1 MWFTHWGLNREPFA
15 DGGGPYVPL
24 PSHEEAVARLA
35 QTIDSGGRLAVLTA
49 PAGMGKSRVL
59 ARALALGRSA
69 SRRFALVK
77 NPLDGEDLAA
87 RLAEK
92 LGVGTT
98 GPGQA
103 SAWRALQR
111 ACRLCALQDLAV
123 VLALDGCGEF
133 HTREGRRDLLRL
145 VQGVSP
151 DGGRVTVI
159 LTDEAEG
166 WEDDDVSRS
175 WTLVIRL
182 RPLSASEVEFYLA
195 TKLAAAGCREAVFTS
210 RAISRLQLLSGGSPR
225 GLDRLGTLC
234 LMAGASRGVEA
245 VSSEL
250 VESIVAECH
259 VPADLALRS

>member
-1 MWFTHWGLNREPFA
+1 MWFTHWGLSREPFA
-15 DGGGPYVPL
+15 DGGGAYVPL
-24 PSHEEAVARLA
+24 PSHEEAVARLVH
-35 QTIDSGGRLAVLTA
+35 TIDSGGRLAILTA

-59 ARALALGRSA
+59 ARALALARSP

-77 NPLDGEDLAA
+77 NPSDGEELAA

-92 LGVGTT
+92 LGVRPN

-103 SAWRALQR
+103 AAWRALER
-111 ACRLCALQDLAV
+111 GRRLCALQGLAV
-123 VLALDGCGEF
+123 VLAVDGRGEL
-133 HTREGRRDLLRL
+133 HSREGRRDLLRL
-145 VQGVSP
+145 VQGGSP

-166 WEDDDVSRS
+166 WADDPGLRS
-175 WTLVIRL
+175 WTLAIRL
-182 RPLSASEVEFYLA
+182 RPLSVSEVELYLA
-195 TKLAAAGCREAVFTS
+195 TKLAAAGCREAVITP
-210 RAISRLQLLSGGSPR
+210 RAISRLQLLAGGCPR

-245 VSSEL
+245 ISSEL

-259 VPADLALRS
+259 VPPELALRS